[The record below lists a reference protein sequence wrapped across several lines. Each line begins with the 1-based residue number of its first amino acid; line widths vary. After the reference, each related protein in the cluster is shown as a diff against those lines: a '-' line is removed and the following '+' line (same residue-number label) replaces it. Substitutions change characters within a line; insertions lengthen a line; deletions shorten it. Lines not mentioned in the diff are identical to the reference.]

1 VTLLRP
7 RKLARFRVASDTLPN
22 PTSWYP
28 DMEVVMRP
36 NHARIAVRWLPA
48 VIPFVFSVAY
58 TGGVAAQQPQN
69 AEYTAAIRQY
79 TTEPFF
85 LTPLVDYLP
94 ASSTV
99 PTPKDV
105 LGHVVGQPDVL
116 HYPEEIYRYMREVEK
131 ASPRVKVFSIGET
144 EEGREMLLVVVADEA
159 TIANLDQHKAN
170 LAKLADPRGTTE
182 EEAQRIIGSAKP
194 IYWATGAIHSP
205 ETGSPEMLMEL
216 VYRLAVDE
224 GEHIRAIRDNL
235 IFMATPIVE
244 VDGRAKVVDIHMA
257 KHKDPDG
264 NYPRNPLYWG
274 KYVAHDNNRDGM
286 GLQLAL
292 TRNVLKTFM
301 EWHPTVLHD
310 LHESASYLYTSTGR
324 GPYNAWVDP
333 IVVNEWNRL
342 AFKEVKDMTAW
353 GVPGIYT
360 FDFYDGWAPNYLFW
374 IANMRNSIGR
384 FYETQASRDASTH
397 IVRTNVDRQWHR
409 PSTPLPEVVW
419 GIRNNVNLQQS
430 ALLIALHEVAV
441 QREEFLRN
449 FWEKSKRAVAKATT
463 EGPAAYVLPADDPRP
478 GQQARLL
485 SLLQMQGAEVH
496 RATAEFTVGDV
507 RYPAGSYIIRM
518 DQPYSRAID
527 MLLDK
532 QYYNP
537 DDPRPYDDVGWTL
550 GPLFNARVDR
560 VEDVAVL
567 RAPMSPL
574 AEIRPAG
581 SVQGSGSAYIID
593 YNADNTLT
601 AFRFANRDLR
611 IQAAEQGFE
620 AAGRSFRAGSFIIPT
635 RGNPGDLRSR
645 LERAAAEYGFT
656 AYGVSAVPS
665 VATHQVATPRIAV
678 VHTWQRTQDEGWL
691 RVGLDEYGV
700 PYDYI
705 SVHEVRDNPRLR
717 ERYDVLLIGP
727 TSFDALSVVRGVTGD
742 KPIPWKRTAVTPN
755 LGRQDE
761 TDDMRGGLELRGVQN
776 LQRFVEEG
784 GTLVTLTNSASLP
797 VHFGFVPGLSIR
809 QTQNLWAP
817 GGVYRAVAAEKT
829 SPLLYGYDDHVGV
842 YFNQRSSPVFGTQQN
857 EFARFFGGGGS
868 SANAEQAAREGA
880 TTARRSGRG
889 GIDEQDIVQGRP
901 RDMGA
906 SGVEAFR
913 AQQQDEESE
922 AVFFGFG
929 QERPAY
935 RTIMR
940 YEPDV
945 SKLLI
950 SGGLNHGRELANT
963 PALVQA
969 SLGRGNVVMFSFN
982 PFWRGETLGTY
993 AMVFNAL
1000 MHHQALGI
1008 AAPATVADDQ

>member
-1 VTLLRP
+1 MRP
-7 RKLARFRVASDTLPN
+7 IPARVA
-22 PTSWYP
+22 
-28 DMEVVMRP
+28 
-36 NHARIAVRWLPA
+36 ARRLVAA
-48 VIPFVFSVAY
+48 IPFVFAASAPA
-58 TGGVAAQQPQN
+58 GLEAQQAQD
-69 AEYTAAIRQY
+69 AEYTAAIREY

-85 LTPLVDYLP
+85 LTPLIDYLP
-94 ASSTV
+94 ASGTV
-99 PTPKDV
+99 PTPADV

-116 HYPEEIYRYMREVEK
+116 HYPEEIYRYMRAVDD
-131 ASPRVKVFSIGET
+131 ASDRVKVFTIGET

-159 TIANLDQHKAN
+159 TIANLEQHKAD
-170 LAKLADPRGTTE
+170 LGKLADPRGTTE
-182 EEAQRIIGSAKP
+182 AEAQRIIGSAKP
-194 IYWATGAIHSP
+194 IYWATGAIHAP

-224 GEHIRAIRDNL
+224 GEHVRAIRDNL

-244 VDGRAKVVDIHMA
+244 VDGRAKVVDLHMA
-257 KHKDPDG
+257 PRKDPDG
-264 NYPRNPLYWG
+264 AYPRSPLYWG

-292 TRNVLKTFM
+292 TQNVLKTFLD
-301 EWHPTVLHD
+301 WHPTVLHD

-353 GVPGIYT
+353 GVPGVYT

-441 QREEFLRN
+441 EREEFLRN

-463 EGPAAYVLPADDPRP
+463 EGPAAYVFSADDPRK
-478 GQQARLL
+478 GQQSRLL
-485 SLLQMQGAEVH
+485 SLMQQQGAEVH
-496 RATAEFTVGDV
+496 RTTSAVTVGET
-507 RYPAGSYIIRM
+507 RYPAGSYVIRM

-560 VEDVAVL
+560 VADVAVL
-567 RAPMSPL
+567 DAPMSL
-574 AEIRPAG
+574 VTDIAPAG
-581 SVQGSGSAYIID
+581 SVQGSGAAYIID

-601 AFRFANRDLR
+601 AFRFANRELR
-611 IQAAEQGFE
+611 IQAAEQAFDAG
-620 AAGRSFRAGSFIIPT
+620 GRSFRAGSFIIPT
-635 RGNPGDLRSR
+635 RGNPGDLRNR

-656 AYGVSAVPS
+656 AYGTGDVPS
-665 VATHQVATPRIAV
+665 VATHAVATPRIAV

-691 RVGLDEYGV
+691 RIGLDEYGV

-705 SVHEVRDNPRLR
+705 SVHEVRDNPRLH
-717 ERYDVLLIGP
+717 ERYDVLLLGP

-742 KPIPWKRTAVTPN
+742 APIPWKRTDVTPN
-755 LGRQDE
+755 LGRQDA
-761 TDDMRGGLELRGVQN
+761 TDDMRGGLELRGVTN

-797 VHFGFVPGLSIR
+797 VHFGFAPGLSIR
-809 QTQNLWAP
+809 ETDQLWAP
-817 GGVYRAVAAEKT
+817 GGVYQAVAAEKT
-829 SPLLYGYDDHVGV
+829 SPLLYGYDEHVGV
-842 YFNQRSSPVFGTQQN
+842 YFNQRSSPVFGAREN

-868 SANAEQAAREGA
+868 GASAEEAARNGA

-889 GIDEQDIVQGRP
+889 GITEEDIVQARP

-906 SGVEAFR
+906 AGVETFR
-913 AQQQDEESE
+913 AQQQEEESE
-922 AVFFGFG
+922 MAFFGFSDEG
-929 QERPAY
+929 PAF

-969 SLGRGNVVMFSFN
+969 PLGRGNVVMFSFN

-1000 MHHQALGI
+1000 MHHEALSTP
-1008 AAPATVADDQ
+1008 APAAVADEQ